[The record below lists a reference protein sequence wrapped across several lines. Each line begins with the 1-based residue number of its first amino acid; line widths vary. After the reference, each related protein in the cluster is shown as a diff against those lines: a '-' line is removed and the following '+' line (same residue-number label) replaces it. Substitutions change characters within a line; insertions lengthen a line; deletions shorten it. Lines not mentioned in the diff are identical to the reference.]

1 MKMKLSETLDKI
13 LRIIVWGAVGFIVLV
28 LILKSVGVIHS
39 PEYIIE
45 TLVGIILAD
54 LFRLEGVMKEMKIKL
69 NMLWS
74 EFKKRKKI

>member
-1 MKMKLSETLDKI
+1 MKLSETLDKI

-54 LFRLEGVMKEMKIKL
+54 LFRLEGVMKEMKIKS